1 MKCPKCGE
9 VELKEETYGW
19 YKCNYCG
26 NTFLKSAVKDC
37 ENCELKAQ
45 KEKAESELKAIR
57 DRIEAIKKLPTIEN
71 GQFVAECRW
80 NAGYNTA
87 IYDCK
92 EIIKQIGG
100 EK

>member
-45 KEKAESELKAIR
+45 KEKAEAELKAIKGSYYK
-57 DRIEAIKKLPTIEN
+57 I
-71 GQFVAECRW
+71 
-80 NAGYNTA
+80 
-87 IYDCK
+87 
-92 EIIKQIGG
+92 
-100 EK
+100 